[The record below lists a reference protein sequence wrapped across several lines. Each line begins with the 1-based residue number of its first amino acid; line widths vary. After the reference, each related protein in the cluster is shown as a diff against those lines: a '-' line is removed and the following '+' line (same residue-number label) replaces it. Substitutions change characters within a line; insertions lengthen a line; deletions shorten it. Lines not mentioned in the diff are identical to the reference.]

1 MSETKTNPA
10 VVSILR
16 EKILMGEFPAGK
28 RLAETQAAEALGVS
42 RTPVR
47 IALRSLAQE
56 GLLEKLPAR
65 GYRVKEVT
73 VTEITN
79 SVEVRGVLEGLAARQ
94 AVEIGCSEHTI
105 EQLKTCLAQ
114 GDALFVD
121 GSIDEAGIEAYQQ
134 MNETFHDII
143 INASGNTSIKSAL
156 QLNEHFPF
164 ASVSAIAYDP
174 NQLDR
179 EFHRLK
185 YAHTQHH
192 AIADAM
198 IKGQGARVEALL
210 KEHSLATINHIDL
223 FNSNTYKLYKPR
235 KK

>member
-1 MSETKTNPA
+1 M
-10 VVSILR
+10 LR
-16 EKILMGEFPAGK
+16 EKILMGVFPAGE
-28 RLAETQAAEALGVS
+28 RLAEVQAAEELGVS

-47 IALRSLAQE
+47 IALRSLEQE

-65 GYRVKEVT
+65 GYRVKKLT

-79 SVEVRGVLEGLAARQ
+79 SIEVRGVLEGLAARQ
-94 AVEIGCSEHTI
+94 AVEAGCSEQTLA
-105 EQLKTCLAQ
+105 QLKACLAE
-114 GDALFVD
+114 GDALFTG

-134 MNETFHDII
+134 INETFHDII
-143 INASGNTSIKSAL
+143 IAASGNTSIRSAL

-179 EFHRLK
+179 EYQRLR

-192 AIADAM
+192 AIADA
-198 IKGQGARVEALL
+198 ITKGQGARVEALV

-223 FNSNTYKLYKPR
+223 FKSDTYKLYKPSR
-235 KK
+235 E